1 MILACGQLALA
12 MALVGAN
19 VVVARILAGA
29 LPIPVILFVRCTLAF
44 LALAPFAGLF
54 RPGSW
59 QGFWPGRAV
68 AGNLA
73 LQAAFGTLLYNIALL
88 AGLRRT
94 GALEGGLVLASL
106 PAVVAVGAFL
116 LLRERLGPRRWIAV
130 ALAAAAMAALTIG
143 RGGEIG
149 GTMLGD
155 LLVLLGVCGEAAYV
169 LLSKRVAGRVE
180 IVRAAFW
187 MQVFSAALLAPLA
200 LPLLDGPALAGAGW
214 RIAALLVFHSL
225 TASVLCLLLWYRG
238 MQRVPASLAGIFT
251 GLLPAT
257 AAVLAILV
265 LGEAPTPAHA
275 AGFAL
280 ILLSILFA
288 ARS

>member
-44 LALAPFAGLF
+44 LTLAPFAGLF
-54 RPGSW
+54 RPG
-59 QGFWPGRAV
+59 FWPRPGV
-68 AGNLA
+68 ARNLA

-106 PAVVAVGAFL
+106 PAVVAIGAFL

-130 ALAAAAMAALTIG
+130 AFAAAAMAALTVG

-149 GTMLGD
+149 GAVSGD
-155 LLVLLGVCGEAAYV
+155 LLVFLAVCGEGAYV
-169 LLSKRVAGRVE
+169 LLSKRIAGRMEVA
-180 IVRAAFW
+180 RAAFW

-200 LPLLDGPALAGAGW
+200 LPLLDGPALAGMGW
-214 RIAALLVFHSL
+214 RIAGLLVFHSL

-238 MQRVPASLAGIFT
+238 MRRVPASLAGIFT

-280 ILLSILFA
+280 MLLSILLA